1 MEHVTKNPR
10 TLRRVLAVA
19 IAGAT
24 LGVTGAAVV
33 GATSETPAAV
43 EACRPNERDLL
54 RAAYEARTLEA
65 RRPELFEG
73 SPRSRYEDLR
83 RAAYEAR
90 KLEALRPELMC

>member
-10 TLRRVLAVA
+10 TLRRALAVA

-33 GATSETPAAV
+33 SASDEPAAV
-43 EACRPNERDLL
+43 EACRPNEADLL
-54 RAAYEARTLEA
+54 
-65 RRPELFEG
+65 
-73 SPRSRYEDLR
+73 

-90 KLEALRPELMC
+90 KLEALRPELFEDGLRPRYEDLRLAAEWARRLEAQRPELIC